1 MNAAQV
7 VNHQLTFSMASF
19 IRTIGSN
26 DQRLTNWMCLV
37 FFVCVQA
44 CLAGAA
50 PAACCAASQ
59 PVWVRG
65 SLMAVAATRLLRS
78 LWGQSLELS
87 STLRWVL
94 KRFRLLPLYNS
105 WYLLFWIISITK
117 AATITNFH
125 LPSRKRLE
133 QLSDELPR
141 SDCIIFYVKLRTFL
155 DRLWLISPK
164 HC

>member
-7 VNHQLTFSMASF
+7 VNHQLKFSMASF
-19 IRTIGSN
+19 IRTIGPN

-44 CLAGAA
+44 CLGGAA

-65 SLMAVAATRLLRS
+65 SLMAVAAPRLLRS
-78 LWGQSLELS
+78 LWGPSSELS

-133 QLSDELPR
+133 QLSDELWR

-155 DRLWLISPK
+155 NRLWLISPK

>member
-7 VNHQLTFSMASF
+7 VNHQLKFSMASF
-19 IRTIGSN
+19 IRTIGLN

-78 LWGQSLELS
+78 LWGPSSELS
-87 STLRWVL
+87 STLRDPFATMQSLSYFAGNVPCVRWIVNSKPSANREECFWRTATEICAFIYIVKPL
-94 KRFRLLPLYNS
+94 FRRFPLQS
-105 WYLLFWIISITK
+105 SF
-117 AATITNFH
+117 
-125 LPSRKRLE
+125 
-133 QLSDELPR
+133 
-141 SDCIIFYVKLRTFL
+141 
-155 DRLWLISPK
+155 
-164 HC
+164 